1 MAMTPNPD
9 FEHFV
14 RDYLHLAE
22 QERSPE
28 LRSRL
33 LRLARE
39 WMHAAMHEEAGK
51 ATHSHDRQIQDA
63 VTEMDANSGHPW
75 SEMDVADLANSLG
88 YGNTIVDAASMLCR
102 DEDEVRQKA
111 KELGLVEHPGKRSPV
126 RVVL

>member
-1 MAMTPNPD
+1 MGGGN
-9 FEHFV
+9 
-14 RDYLHLAE
+14 
-22 QERSPE
+22 Q
-28 LRSRL
+28 
-33 LRLARE
+33 
-39 WMHAAMHEEAGK
+39 
-51 ATHSHDRQIQDA
+51 
-63 VTEMDANSGHPW
+63 